1 MKIIITESQY
11 KKVIKSTVDEAV
23 AYSVA
28 KKYLEIERSP
38 EAEERIKQ
46 VFNNLKSL
54 PNARQLDKRGWRISF
69 PYSNDSTENEIKDI
83 LEPYQFTIKD
93 YKNNLA
99 IDTKNNREIALNKAL
114 NIVSKKEP
122 EAKELMDRYA
132 SIKSRGIIDKKD
144 DLIII
149 FSSAK
154 YDIAGMSTGRLPT
167 WSSCMNLIMGG
178 NQHYVERDIREGTI
192 ICYLTKVN
200 DTNIENP
207 LGRVL
212 IKPFLNVQNEKDVIL
227 YPDQKTYGI
236 IPNSEKFTDTID
248 DYMEKTQKLLGN
260 YRRLGCLYNDSY
272 RDQVEDKETIRN
284 RALKKLEKGEQL
296 TNPEFI
302 SLHIMDRRRL
312 IEKMLINGNILHDLI
327 YYVLASQSQKKR
339 YISLLIKN
347 NKYSTYNMYED
358 EYIFNNSPKE
368 VKKEII
374 DYKIKNGKLIWSD
387 QLKEATPEQR
397 EEHFNNKINKGHS
410 LLDWEFEMLTPEQ
423 KTFAIDT
430 LIKNKHT
437 MTKEELKHASSTQK
451 ETYFERKI
459 SFLEKFVKKLLK
471 NDFPKD
477 SIKSQIQKSDL
488 QGYELKFLSPV
499 HKKRYMDIIL
509 KFN

>member
-11 KKVIKSTVDEAV
+11 KKIIKSTVDEAV

-46 VFNNLKSL
+46 VFTNLKSL
-54 PNARQLDKRGWRISF
+54 PNARQIDKRGWRISF
-69 PYSNDSTENEIKDI
+69 PYTNDSTENEIKDI
-83 LEPYQFTIKD
+83 LEPYQFIIKD
-93 YKNNLA
+93 YRNNLA
-99 IDTKNNREIALNKAL
+99 INMKNNKEIALNRAL

-122 EAKELMDRYA
+122 EAKELIDRYA
-132 SIKSRGIIDKKD
+132 SIKSRGIIDKED
-144 DLIII
+144 DLVII

-178 NQHYVERDIREGTI
+178 NQHYVERDMKEGTI

-212 IKPFLNVQNEKDVIL
+212 IKPFLNVENEKDVIL
-227 YPDQKTYGI
+227 YPDQKTYGN
-236 IPNSEKFTDTID
+236 IPDSEKFTDTID
-248 DYMEKTQKLLGN
+248 DYMEKTQKLSGT
-260 YRRLGCLYNDSY
+260 YRRLGCLYDDSY
-272 RDQVEDKETIRN
+272 RDTVEGKKSIRN
-284 RALKKLEKGEQL
+284 RALKKIEKGEEL

-302 SLHIMDRRRL
+302 SLPIMDRRQL
-312 IEKMLINGNILHDLI
+312 IEKMLINGNILQDLL

-347 NKYSTYNMYED
+347 NKYTVYNMYED

-374 DYKIKNGKLIWSD
+374 DYKIKNGILIWTD

-397 EEHFNNKINKGHS
+397 EEHFNIKINKGHS

-437 MTKEELKHASSTQK
+437 MTQEELKHASSTQK

-459 SFLEKFVKKLLK
+459 SVLEKFVK

-477 SIKSQIQKSDL
+477 SIKSQIQKYDL
-488 QGYELKFLSPV
+488 QGYEFKFLSPV
-499 HKKRYMDIIL
+499 HKKRYIELFVNLNKKI
-509 KFN
+509 